1 MTMTSV
7 EIKETL
13 AQAKSLHD
21 GVAPAPTS
29 ALTQQLQA
37 YVASSTEY
45 LLGHN
50 LEWGTANFKVRP
62 VHKNLLALPKSE
74 IEKMIGD
81 DILAYVTLKSVE
93 AVKDGYEETPGV
105 LKLTLTLK

>member
-1 MTMTSV
+1 MTSV

-13 AQAKSLHD
+13 AQAKALHD

-45 LLGHN
+45 LLGNN

-62 VHKNLLALPKSE
+62 VYKNLLALPKSE

-81 DILAYVTLKSVE
+81 DILAYVSLDSIR
-93 AVKDGYEETPGV
+93 AVKPYEKYDDKV
-105 LKLTLTLK
+105 LELTLSLK